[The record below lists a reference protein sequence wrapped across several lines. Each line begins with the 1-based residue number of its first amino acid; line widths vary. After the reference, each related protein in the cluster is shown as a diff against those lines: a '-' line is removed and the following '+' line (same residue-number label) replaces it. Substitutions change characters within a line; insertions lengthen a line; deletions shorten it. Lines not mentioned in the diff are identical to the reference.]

1 MRKFLVLVGVALAC
15 GILAKAQSRGG
26 NWPMYGGDTQRSGWE
41 GTEPKITKETAKDIQ
56 LLWKMQLDVQPRT
69 FRPVMPPVILGRL
82 ISYRGFKE
90 LAFVASNA
98 DIVYAIDADLGKMFW
113 QKHLEYSANEPQAT
127 GSSWA
132 CPGGLTAMPTM
143 PPPAT
148 AARGGGGAAPARG
161 GGPANA
167 FAGGLPSVYALSSD
181 GRLHRLN
188 TSTGDDIAQPVSV
201 LPPNARAS
209 HLNMAD
215 NVIYTVTGQGCNG
228 AANAVWAIDL
238 NGSAPKANSFDL
250 IGGSVWGLAGPT
262 IGSDGTVYVQT
273 GEGPFEPSSHKWSN
287 STLAL
292 NPRDLKLKQYFT
304 SASAGTGT
312 RKDTDMNVTSPVV
325 FSYQN
330 RDLIVTAGKDGRLYL
345 LDSAS
350 LGGDD
355 HRTPMYRTP
364 QIAADEGTS
373 ADHGIWGGL
382 TTWADTGGTRWIL
395 APVWGALHRDFKVP
409 GMNGSTP
416 NGSIVAFKVEEQ
428 DGKAM
433 LTPTWV
439 SRDMSSPE
447 PPVVAGGVVFGLSAG
462 EFSRQV
468 KEAGGA
474 ISIEERPKGSAHA
487 TLYALDA
494 ATGKELYSSRNQV
507 SAPAALTGLTVS
519 NWRVYFGGAD
529 GAIYAFGLNMEH

>member
-1 MRKFLVLVGVALAC
+1 
-15 GILAKAQSRGG
+15 
-26 NWPMYGGDTQRSGWE
+26 
-41 GTEPKITKETAKDIQ
+41 
-56 LLWKMQLDVQPRT
+56 
-69 FRPVMPPVILGRL
+69 
-82 ISYRGFKE
+82 
-90 LAFVASNA
+90 
-98 DIVYAIDADLGKMFW
+98 
-113 QKHLEYSANEPQAT
+113 
-127 GSSWA
+127 
-132 CPGGLTAMPTM
+132 
-143 PPPAT
+143 
-148 AARGGGGAAPARG
+148 
-161 GGPANA
+161 
-167 FAGGLPSVYALSSD
+167 
-181 GRLHRLN
+181 
-188 TSTGDDIAQPVSV
+188 
-201 LPPNARAS
+201 
-209 HLNMAD
+209 MAD

-238 NGSAPKANSFDL
+238 NGSAPRANSFEL
-250 IGGSVWGLAGPT
+250 NGGSVWGLAGPT

-287 STLAL
+287 SILAL

-304 SASAGTGT
+304 SARAAAGA
-312 RKDTDMNVTSPVV
+312 RRDTDMNVPSPVV
-325 FSYQN
+325 FSYRN

-364 QIAADEGTS
+364 QIAADETSS

-382 TTWADTGGTRWIL
+382 TSWADAGGTRWVL
-395 APVWGALHRDFKVP
+395 APVWGALHKDFKVP

-428 DGKAM
+428 DGKAV
-433 LTPTWV
+433 LTPAWV

-468 KEAGGA
+468 KEAAGA

-519 NWRVYFGGAD
+519 NWRVYFGGED